1 MSNPNHTSIETLME
15 ELDGGT
21 LGPRLAAA
29 LAETALGVAACNTKS
44 KKGKVTLEFT
54 ITPVGGDQ
62 TQVQIDHKI
71 EFASPTQ
78 RGKKREDIT
87 TSSVMY
93 VSNKGAITV
102 LPNTNKD
109 MFKPDEGVT
118 SAGHNVASIR

>member
-1 MSNPNHTSIETLME
+1 MNPNHTSIETLMA

-29 LAETALGVAACNTKS
+29 LAESALGVAACNTKT

-62 TQVQIDHKI
+62 TQVQIDHTVK
-71 EFASPTQ
+71 FSSPTQ
-78 RGKKREDIT
+78 RGKKQEDIS

-93 VSNKGAITV
+93 VSNRGAITV

-109 MFKPDEGVT
+109 LFKPEEGVT
-118 SAGHNVASIR
+118 GGNVSALR

>member
-1 MSNPNHTSIETLME
+1 MNPNHTSIETLMN

-29 LAETALGVAACNTKS
+29 LAESALGVAACNDKR
-44 KKGKVTLEFT
+44 KKGKVTLELT

-62 TQVQIDHKI
+62 AQVQIDHTVK
-71 EFASPTQ
+71 FTSPTQ
-78 RGKKREDIT
+78 RGKKQEEIA

-93 VSNKGAITV
+93 VSNRGAITV

-109 MFKPDEGVT
+109 MFKPDESLASG
-118 SAGHNVASIR
+118 NVASIR

>member
-1 MSNPNHTSIETLME
+1 MNPNHTTIETLMA

-21 LGPRLAAA
+21 LGPRIAAA
-29 LAETALGVAACNTKS
+29 LAEAAVGDAACNDKR

-62 TQVQIDHKI
+62 SQVQIDHSIK
-71 EFASPTQ
+71 FATPTQ
-78 RGKKREDIT
+78 RGKKQEEIA

-93 VSNKGAITV
+93 VSNRGAITV

-109 MFKPDEGVT
+109 MFKPEESVATG
-118 SAGHNVASIR
+118 NVAAIR